1 MIRCNWCGSDPLYVA
16 YHDTEWGV
24 PQRDGRALWESL
36 ILEGFQAGLSW
47 ITVLRKRPAFRAEFE
62 GFDPARIAHW
72 DEARIAQAL
81 RNPGIIR
88 HRGKIEAA
96 IRGARAWARIEAQE
110 PGGFSGWIWSFT
122 GGAPIQNSHAEHAAI
137 PVTTPEST
145 ALSKA
150 LKARGFGFC
159 GPVTVLAFMQANGL
173 VNDHVTG
180 CFRHAQIRALSQ
192 PSG

>member
-1 MIRCNWCGSDPLYVA
+1 M
-16 YHDTEWGV
+16 
-24 PQRDGRALWESL
+24 PQHDGRALWESL

-62 GFDPARIAHW
+62 GFDPDRIARW

-81 RNPGIIR
+81 ANPGIIR

-96 IRGARAWARIEAQE
+96 IRGARAWQQIEAQE

-122 GGAPIQNSHAEHAAI
+122 GGAPIRNDRADPASI
-137 PVTTPEST
+137 PVATPEST

-150 LKARGFGFC
+150 LKARGFGYC
-159 GPVTVLAFMQANGL
+159 GPVTVLAFMQASGL
-173 VNDHVTG
+173 VNDHLTG
-180 CFRHAQIRALSQ
+180 CFRHAEITALSQ